1 MQRARMAQI
10 RRDYDK
16 GGSDRSPRRDL
27 RPTAKARASANSP
40 PVLLAPL
47 LGYWLL
53 AIGYRLLAI
62 PLASPVFLPQI
73 LNPIL
78 RLGRLTGGTSH
89 EIIGQITAAVP
100 VDLGPEP
107 I

>member
-16 GGSDRSPRRDL
+16 DGSDHSPRRDL
-27 RPTAKARASANSP
+27 RPTAKTCARP
-40 PVLLAPL
+40 PDPPGSRILAPL
-47 LGYWLL
+47 FGYWLL
-53 AIGYRLLAI
+53 AICDSLA
-62 PLASPVFLPQI
+62 APVFLPQV

-78 RLGRLTGGTSH
+78 RLGRLTGGARH

>member
-16 GGSDRSPRRDL
+16 GGNDHSPRRDL
-27 RPTAKARASANSP
+27 RPTAKTRASANSP
-40 PVLLAPL
+40 PDPPGSWLLS
-47 LGYWLL
+47 L
-53 AIGYRLLAI
+53 AIGYPLLAI
-62 PLASPVFLPQI
+62 SLASSVFFPQI

-78 RLGRLTGGTSH
+78 RLGRFTGGTSH